1 LLQRPLLV
9 EEREGKVAAEV
20 VGCIR
25 FVEVD
30 RQTLVLVYNPTE
42 VGKVAVEDIQ
52 SCSLGWLFHVD
63 LGTLNHHHLDRVEV
77 VACRSF

>member
-1 LLQRPLLV
+1 M

-42 VGKVAVEDIQ
+42 VGKEVVEDIQ
-52 SCSLGWLFHVD
+52 SCS
-63 LGTLNHHHLDRVEV
+63 LDRVEV